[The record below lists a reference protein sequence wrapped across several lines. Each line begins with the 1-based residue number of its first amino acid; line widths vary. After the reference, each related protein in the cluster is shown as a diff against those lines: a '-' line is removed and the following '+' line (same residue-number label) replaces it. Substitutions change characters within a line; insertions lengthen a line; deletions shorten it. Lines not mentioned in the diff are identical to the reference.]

1 MKLSGIVAPLALAG
15 AASAAAIPKAEIES
29 TLSQVHST
37 LGGVQ
42 SLGGVL
48 GGSSS
53 AAELSEVTNGMC
65 AVQIK

>member
-29 TLSQVHST
+29 VVSQVHST

-42 SLGGVL
+42 SLVGGAV

-65 AVQIK
+65 AVKR